1 MTTTND
7 AAIRFAHLCEN
18 DHRLMELESR
28 YDNGEE
34 LSAAEFNE
42 LCDRMNRIHNSP
54 FIRNMIFESLED
66 ETW

>member
-1 MTTTND
+1 MTTHE

-42 LCDRMNRIHNSP
+42 MCARMDRIHNSP
-54 FIRNMIFESLED
+54 FVRNMVIESLED
-66 ETW
+66 DTW

>member
-18 DHRLMELESR
+18 DHRLMELENR
-28 YDNGEE
+28 YNNGEE

-42 LCDRMNRIHNSP
+42 LCARMDNIHRSP

>member
-1 MTTTND
+1 MTATND

-34 LSAAEFNE
+34 LSAAEVNE
-42 LCDRMNRIHNSP
+42 LFDRMNRIHNSP

-66 ETW
+66 DTW